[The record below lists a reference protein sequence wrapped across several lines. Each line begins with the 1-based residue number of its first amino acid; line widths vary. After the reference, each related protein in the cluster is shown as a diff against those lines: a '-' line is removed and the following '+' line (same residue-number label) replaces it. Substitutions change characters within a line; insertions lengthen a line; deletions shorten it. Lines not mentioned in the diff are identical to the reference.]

1 MMPLSGGKT
10 NNTQRNYCSAKSLW
24 AIRGLYFF
32 NFAAVGVFFT
42 FINVYYKSIGL
53 TGTQIGLINTVGP
66 LIGVFSTTLWG
77 MLSDRLGKTRLLV
90 ALAAFGIVS
99 SALALSAADTFLWI
113 LIAAGSLALFNSALV
128 PLVDSTAMSVL
139 GEHRERYGSLRVWGS
154 VGFILTSSTIGF
166 LFERMGMHILFFV
179 YAGVMG
185 LLLLTSLGMPEQPVQ
200 LGGSLLHG
208 MNQMIRQPRWMLFAT
223 CVFLLWIAT
232 SGTMTFVS
240 IVIKGMGGSDQLIGL
255 SWSVAALFELPVM
268 FFSGALLRRFGAAR
282 LLFLAFAVYIPRIT
296 LYGLMPLPEWVIPI
310 NALHALTFVPFW
322 VSAVNY
328 AAELAPPNL
337 KATAQGMF
345 FSVMNLAGMTSG
357 VLSGWLFDTVGSRGL
372 FLTLAGFCVAAFL
385 LFTFGQWT
393 FRRWDA
399 EGGR

>member
-1 MMPLSGGKT
+1 MPLSGGKT

-90 ALAAFGIVS
+90 AIAAFGIVS

-179 YAGVMG
+179 YAWVM
-185 LLLLTSLGMPEQPVQ
+185 
-200 LGGSLLHG
+200 
-208 MNQMIRQPRWMLFAT
+208 
-223 CVFLLWIAT
+223 
-232 SGTMTFVS
+232 
-240 IVIKGMGGSDQLIGL
+240 
-255 SWSVAALFELPVM
+255 
-268 FFSGALLRRFGAAR
+268 
-282 LLFLAFAVYIPRIT
+282 
-296 LYGLMPLPEWVIPI
+296 
-310 NALHALTFVPFW
+310 
-322 VSAVNY
+322 
-328 AAELAPPNL
+328 
-337 KATAQGMF
+337 
-345 FSVMNLAGMTSG
+345 
-357 VLSGWLFDTVGSRGL
+357 
-372 FLTLAGFCVAAFL
+372 
-385 LFTFGQWT
+385 
-393 FRRWDA
+393 
-399 EGGR
+399 